1 MMLRLWL
8 LAFPGWGSVQVTDGA
23 LAVIA
28 PHIRQLR
35 QVL

>member
-1 MMLRLWL
+1 MLRFWL
-8 LAFPGWGSVQVTDGA
+8 LALPGWTAVQVTDGA